1 VQSSVT
7 AIWLL
12 PFALRVVP
20 LLFSLAREPG
30 EAHDG
35 NKATAGG
42 AMHQHI
48 SMEIGIDEDDTVT
61 LVHAVL
67 DLRGDHFT
75 ATGSARRNPI
85 DANLPVVGE
94 ELALARAL
102 GSLEDQVID
111 AAYAKIDGISTVSL

>member
-1 VQSSVT
+1 MQSRLT

-12 PFALRVVP
+12 PFALRVVR

-102 GSLEDQVID
+102 GSLEDQIID
-111 AAYAKIDGISTVSL
+111 AAYAEIDGISTVSL

>member
-1 VQSSVT
+1 
-7 AIWLL
+7 
-12 PFALRVVP
+12 
-20 LLFSLAREPG
+20 
-30 EAHDG
+30 
-35 NKATAGG
+35 
-42 AMHQHI
+42 MHQHI

-75 ATGSARRNPI
+75 ATGRARRNPI